1 MPAAFDGTAFQAIE
15 RPLALAVDH
24 RLPAACCLLPAACC
38 LLPAACCLLPAVR
51 SAHAH
56 GAPVASPRWRSGSS
70 CRTP

>member
-38 LLPAACCLLPAVR
+38 LLPAACGTQRACAWR
-51 SAHAH
+51 A
-56 GAPVASPRWRSGSS
+56 GCIASLAQRFIVPYAMIS
-70 CRTP
+70 

>member
-24 RLPAACCLLPAACC
+24 RLPAACCLLPA
-38 LLPAACCLLPAVR
+38 VR
-51 SAHAH
+51 SAHAQ

>member
-24 RLPAACCLLPAACC
+24 RLPAACC

>member
-38 LLPAACCLLPAVR
+38 TQRACAWRAGCI
-51 SAHAH
+51 
-56 GAPVASPRWRSGSS
+56 ASLAQRFIVPYAMIS
-70 CRTP
+70 